1 MDSGAPGPIERTTTK
16 HGHRLDD
23 AMEAEDRSFTTGAP
37 VEARTREDREKD
49 LLDDEAPD
57 PSARPA
63 GSAGA
68 TMTDEELALR
78 EELAGALRD
87 ASFPCD
93 RNGLIRHLG
102 EADRRS
108 DLVARLRA
116 LPADHLYGD
125 VAGVLQGL
133 AGIAGT

>member
-1 MDSGAPGPIERTTTK
+1 MDTGAPGPFERTSTK

-23 AMEAEDRSFTTGAP
+23 AMEAEDRSFTTGSP

-49 LLDDEAPD
+49 LLDDEVPD

-63 GSAGA
+63 GPAGA
-68 TMTDEELALR
+68 TMTGDELALR
-78 EELAGALRD
+78 EELVAALRD
-87 ASFPCD
+87 VPFPCD
-93 RNGLIRHLG
+93 RNALIRHLG

-108 DLVARLRA
+108 DLVTRLRV
-116 LPADHLYGD
+116 LPADHVYDD